1 VSSNAH
7 ASGIHLVHRPRGR
20 ERKENVCGGVQ
31 ELGRKR
37 QRAGC
42 PEAMSNGG
50 LVFFYIS
57 MGV

>member
-1 VSSNAH
+1 MLREYTWYI
-7 ASGIHLVHRPRGR
+7 GRGGGKGR
-20 ERKENVCGGVQ
+20 RTYVGGGVQ
-31 ELGRKR
+31 ELERKR